1 MSELWELNTMDRRYS
16 IPPSTISEPRPPQQT
31 RSGSTLP
38 STCDDLHAWS
48 IYRQNLNS
56 DFTDSALG
64 SQEKAP
70 LPYGNFQLR
79 ESTVHSI
86 LNNPRYGPKSELGS
100 NMFTYLKF
108 GLPRVFPP
116 AAPGREGSSGY
127 DSSDDGGGGGRGRGG
142 ASSIGRGDRYTRSK
156 SNPDLL
162 AARDWNSPVPT
173 REVRTKSSSEANLLA
188 ADNYYRE
195 RRGMGGGVASRLG
208 GSQMSITSRHSR
220 RSRQQG
226 AIFNQPNTTYTPH
239 AHRPHAPNLTTQNH
253 DGTPHRDPP
262 MLNDK
267 LFPRDNPWAE
277 EVGGVGMKTPHLQIR
292 GLVYETHGHGGRT
305 HLLDNISLEARGGE
319 VLAVLAT
326 SESEGSCLLDAL
338 ANRHAR
344 WGGRLRGDFIFNG
357 NHTSPAKVAARSSY
371 VQQDVNF
378 CPDMSVRQTLLLHSF
393 FRSCGDVT
401 RVREVKAR
409 INGLINDLGLE
420 QVRHTR
426 VKDLTLSERRRLNV
440 ACHLL
445 LETDVVLLDQPTRGM
460 DIFDTFFLVEYLR
473 QWACRGRI
481 VVLTIQP
488 PTYEIFTMISRVALI
503 STGRLMYFGRRREML
518 PYFAFIEYP
527 CPAYKNPSDYYLD
540 LVTLDDLSAEARLES
555 SQRVEMLAETFR
567 RRQEALSDPGPPLPL
582 PPKVRKENLCLQLLG
597 LWIRAMIY
605 QFPYNMMNWLAMTLV
620 AGIMSVVVG
629 AVYWDVRSS
638 MQQHQDNVNNRANF
652 HYVMATLAL
661 WPVLLMAIS
670 EVWRDK
676 PAVARDVADGL
687 YSKGIYILTKIC
699 YSFLAAGGTFLA
711 YILPAYSMAG
721 FPTAEE
727 FYVYLGYMLLYLCAV
742 RALAIAA
749 ACVFDSRHAAA
760 MTTGF
765 ILTVATLGS
774 GFTLHSMDISLW
786 AWPTLWW
793 SPVRWLLHEVERQEF
808 ENTDEFLCDRNPV
821 LQDSLS
827 AIQRKAPCGVVTG
840 TQALRYMGLEEPK
853 LPGALY
859 PAVFLLA
866 AYLCGQIVTVIAF
879 IASKKPNRV
888 KKYRTE

>member
-1 MSELWELNTMDRRYS
+1 MSEVWELNTMDRRYS
-16 IPPSTISEPRPPQQT
+16 IPPSTISEPRPPPHS
-31 RSGSTLP
+31 RPPAGSTLP

-86 LNNPRYGPKSELGS
+86 LNNPRYGPKSELGT

-116 AAPGREGSSGY
+116 TAHGRDGSSGY

-142 ASSIGRGDRYTRSK
+142 AASPIGRGDRYTRSK

-162 AARDWNSPVPT
+162 AARDWNPPAAPS
-173 REVRTKSSSEANLLA
+173 REVRTKSSSEANLLS
-188 ADNYYRE
+188 ADTYYRE
-195 RRGMGGGVASRLG
+195 RRGGAAGGAASRLG
-208 GSQMSITSRHSR
+208 GSQVSLTSKLSR
-220 RSRQQG
+220 RSRQHG
-226 AIFNQPNTTYTPH
+226 AIFNQ
-239 AHRPHAPNLTTQNH
+239 NH
-253 DGTPHRDPP
+253 DGGPHRDPP

-277 EVGGVGMKTPHLQIR
+277 EIGGMGGKGPHLQVR
-292 GLVYETHGHGGRT
+292 GLVYETRGSGGRT
-305 HLLDNISLEARGGE
+305 HLLDGISLEARGGE

-326 SESEGSCLLDAL
+326 SEAEGSCLLDVL

-344 WGGRLRGDFIFNG
+344 WRGRLQGDFILNG

-393 FRSCGDVT
+393 FRSSGDVT

-481 VVLTIQP
+481 VILTIQP

-540 LVTLDDLSAEARLES
+540 LVTLDDLSAEAMLES
-555 SQRVEMLAETFR
+555 SQRVEMLADTFR

-605 QFPYNMMNWLAMTLV
+605 QFPYNMMNWLAVTLV

-629 AVYWDVRSS
+629 AVYWDVRSGLL
-638 MQQHQDNVNNRANF
+638 QQQDNVNNRATF
-652 HYVMATLAL
+652 HYVMASLAL

-721 FPTAEE
+721 FPTAEQ
-727 FYVYLGYMLLYLCAV
+727 FYLYLGYMLLYLYAV

-765 ILTVATLGS
+765 LLTVATLGS
-774 GFTLHSMDISLW
+774 GLTLHPLDVSLW

-793 SPVRWLLHEVERQEF
+793 SPVRWVLHEVERQEF
-808 ENTDEFLCDRNPV
+808 QDTNEFGCDRNPV

-827 AIQRKAPCGVVTG
+827 AIQRKAPCGVVKG
-840 TQALRYMGLEEPK
+840 SEALQYMGLQEPS
-853 LPGALY
+853 LPDAFY

-866 AYLCGQIVTVIAF
+866 AYVVSQIVTIIAF
-879 IASKKPNRV
+879 VASKKPNRT